1 MIIQPAIR
9 VGSWSVMAVN
19 IFLVLVLVLVL
30 VTGGL
35 ALGAA
40 EAGDH
45 AVRG

>member
-1 MIIQPAIR
+1 
-9 VGSWSVMAVN
+9 MAVN
-19 IFLVLVLVLVL
+19 IFLVLVL

-45 AVRG
+45 AVHG

>member
-19 IFLVLVLVLVL
+19 IFLVLVLV
-30 VTGGL
+30 TGGL

>member
-9 VGSWSVMAVN
+9 VGSWSVMAIN
-19 IFLVLVLVLVL
+19 IFLAL
-30 VTGGL
+30 VTSGL
-35 ALGAA
+35 APGAA

>member
-19 IFLVLVLVLVL
+19 IFLVLVLV
-30 VTGGL
+30 TGGL

-45 AVRG
+45 AVHG

>member
-9 VGSWSVMAVN
+9 VGSWSVMAIN
-19 IFLVLVLVLVL
+19 IFLVLV
-30 VTGGL
+30 TSGP

>member
-9 VGSWSVMAVN
+9 VGSGSVMAIN
-19 IFLVLVLVLVL
+19 IFLVLVLV
-30 VTGGL
+30 TSCH
-35 ALGAA
+35 APGAA

>member
-19 IFLVLVLVLVL
+19 IFLVLVLVLV
-30 VTGGL
+30 TGGL

-45 AVRG
+45 AVHG

>member
-19 IFLVLVLVLVL
+19 IFLVLDL

-45 AVRG
+45 AVHG